1 MKADPTAWQKRPF
14 LSSMRTISCNWKIIL
29 ALLCVCVI
37 SDANAFK
44 CRTYMFPEFVSAADR
59 IVFGTVEF
67 SNSVPLVVVSKD
79 LKGEGP
85 RITRI
90 GSKWVREK
98 DQPVFEPGQRV
109 FLFLQYEVNGVS
121 DLLGYGDQAVWP
133 KTIAKWPF
141 DSEHICKDDD
151 VVTAIEIV
159 QGFERE
165 TAINGKLAILRQM
178 IGSTNDFLRTVAL
191 ECLSMNK
198 NAGLVPAMKNDVKR
212 LMIGPDKVYMR
223 KLRDHILREESNE
236 QIPAIKDRF
245 AITNLIDA
253 AGLNS
258 GFKEVHYSENQYCL
272 SGSAVNTR
280 GEDKV
285 FPKQKPA
292 ICRQTKDRYD
302 N

>member
-1 MKADPTAWQKRPF
+1 
-14 LSSMRTISCNWKIIL
+14 MRITIRNLKIML
-29 ALLCVCVI
+29 ALLCAFVI
-37 SDANAFK
+37 SDAYAFK
-44 CRTYMFPEFVSAADR
+44 CRTYMFPESVSVADR
-59 IVFGTVEF
+59 IVLGTVEF

-79 LKGEGP
+79 LKGIGP

-98 DQPVFEPGQRV
+98 DRPVFESGQRV
-109 FLFLQYEVNGVS
+109 VLFFQREVNGVS
-121 DLLGYGDQAVWP
+121 SLLGYGDQAVWP
-133 KTIAKWPF
+133 KPIVKWPF
-141 DSEHICKDDD
+141 YSEHICKDDD

-165 TAINGKLAILRQM
+165 TAINGKLAILRQT

-191 ECLSMNK
+191 ECLSMSK

-292 ICRQTKDRYD
+292 ICRQTKD
-302 N
+302 